1 VAWEVT
7 DVDAAATAMRA
18 AGLTLRNLAGQ
29 PVEAPVTA
37 RSGSRYFYLD
47 RESTGGTRTE
57 VIQPGAGSRPASRT
71 SSSDSRGE
79 FDAKVAIVTGGAS
92 GIGAAIVELLMERGA
107 RVVILDLQT
116 DLAESLATRLGGE
129 AVCRVETTD
138 VTDPDAVRAAVAS
151 TIAAFSTVDIAVNC
165 AGLNRFMSPEDVDDA
180 TWRRILSINLDGPWN
195 VCSAVIPEMVRR
207 QSGRIVNIGSAAG
220 VLGIPKA
227 VPYSTAKH
235 GIVGLTRSLAVDLGP
250 HNITVNCVA
259 PGTTL
264 TPLVEAATSETFKRL
279 ATERTPLARLGQ
291 PRDLAEAVLF
301 LASDR
306 ASWITGVVLP
316 VDGGLTSVI
325 RAHHWE

>member
-1 VAWEVT
+1 V
-7 DVDAAATAMRA
+7 
-18 AGLTLRNLAGQ
+18 
-29 PVEAPVTA
+29 
-37 RSGSRYFYLD
+37 
-47 RESTGGTRTE
+47 
-57 VIQPGAGSRPASRT
+57 
-71 SSSDSRGE
+71 
-79 FDAKVAIVTGGAS
+79 
-92 GIGAAIVELLMERGA
+92 ERGA
-107 RVVILDLQT
+107 RVAILDVQ
-116 DLAESLATRLGGE
+116 DELAAELALRLGGE
-129 AVCRVETTD
+129 ASCRVETTD
-138 VTDPDAVRAAVAS
+138 VTDPGAVRAAVAS
-151 TIAAFSTVDIAVNC
+151 TIDAFSTVDIVVNC
-165 AGLNRFMSPEDVDDA
+165 AGLNRFMQPEDVDDA
-180 TWRRILSINLDGPWN
+180 TWRRILAINLDGPWN
-195 VCSAVIPEMVRR
+195 VCSAVIPEMIRR
-207 QSGRIVNIGSAAG
+207 RRGRIVNIGSAAG

-250 HNITVNCVA
+250 YNITVNCVA

-301 LASDR
+301 LTSDR